1 MKKKLLLVS
10 TCFALGAGVASA
22 QSRVT
27 GTVTDPDGN
36 PVIGATVKVNG
47 TKLVTVTDDNGKF
60 VLSNVPASAGHLSIS
75 YIGMEPMRVSVAGN
89 VKVVMHY
96 SDTELDQAVVVA
108 YGTAKKSS
116 FTGSVSSV
124 KGEKLAAM
132 QLSNISKGLEGQ
144 LAGVQVTQSTGQ
156 PGSDGAIYVRGIG
169 SILASKNPL
178 IVVDGVPTSI
188 SLNAIN
194 PKDIE
199 SVNVL
204 KDAAAAALY
213 GSRGANGVIIVT
225 TKQGKAGKTNINFEA
240 KWGFNQ
246 RGVPAYRTVTNEGDY
261 YELVWESLRNQYMSN
276 GNSMMQANIMASQN
290 LVGALGNYN
299 SYNVADNMLVNPITG
314 LMDRSA
320 SLLYDDD
327 WLDEPFTNGFRQEY
341 NVGIDGGTDKTKYY
355 MSFNYL
361 DDGSYIHAS
370 NFKRMSGRVNLEH
383 QATKWLK
390 VGVNA
395 SFAHIDTDELSA
407 EDEGANNLFSFAQ
420 FIAPIYPI
428 YDYDAAGNRLTDAN
442 GAPIFDYGIT
452 NGHSRQYMQGTNP
465 FGSLLNDIRSHKTDN
480 LSARAFAKID
490 IYDGL
495 SFTANFSYEGRWF
508 RQIDFQTPVVGDA
521 ANVNGRGRIQSNS
534 FSTVNANQ
542 ILNYTK
548 TFGKHGVSAMA
559 GHESFSDGSAY
570 LYGTKEQFYLSDE
583 PEFSNA
589 VKMIELG
596 SYTNKYTL
604 ESWFGQL
611 QYSYNDK
618 YYVSGSYRRDG
629 SSRFHPDH
637 RWGNFW
643 SVGATWR
650 MKEENWL
657 KDVDWL
663 HTLKLK
669 ASYGT
674 QGNDNVPTTLAP
686 LVLYADQ
693 YVIANVNDQP
703 GLTLAYRGNPN
714 ITWEKS
720 KNFNVGVEAGFFGR
734 LDVAAEFFIKNT
746 DDMLTQHTLSPSE
759 GSPDFY
765 YTNEM
770 AMRNTGVELELG
782 ALLMNTK
789 NFTWRLNLNLTHY
802 KNELTRLQEG
812 RDPNG
817 YQTGSYW
824 RKEGGSL
831 YDWYLF
837 HYVGVDPENGDAL
850 YLKDVVDA
858 EGNVTGTTT
867 TNDINQATYYETGKS
882 ALPKLYGGLSTTLEG
897 FGFDLTIQTA
907 FSFGGYVNDASYASL
922 MSAGLGSAY
931 SSDIFNRWTPTN
943 RYTDVPR
950 LELNNLNLNGGNSDR
965 FLTKASYFSIR
976 NITLGYTLPKAWLK
990 QYGIQGIRIFAVG
1003 DNLFLGSARKGL
1015 DPRQSITGTVNKS
1028 IYSAVRT
1035 ISFGLNLQF

>member
-1 MKKKLLLVS
+1 M
-10 TCFALGAGVASA
+10 
-22 QSRVT
+22 
-27 GTVTDPDGN
+27 
-36 PVIGATVKVNG
+36 
-47 TKLVTVTDDNGKF
+47 
-60 VLSNVPASAGHLSIS
+60 
-75 YIGMEPMRVSVAGN
+75 
-89 VKVVMHY
+89 
-96 SDTELDQAVVVA
+96 
-108 YGTAKKSS
+108 
-116 FTGSVSSV
+116 
-124 KGEKLAAM
+124 
-132 QLSNISKGLEGQ
+132 
-144 LAGVQVTQSTGQ
+144 
-156 PGSDGAIYVRGIG
+156 
-169 SILASKNPL
+169 
-178 IVVDGVPTSI
+178 
-188 SLNAIN
+188 
-194 PKDIE
+194 
-199 SVNVL
+199 
-204 KDAAAAALY
+204 
-213 GSRGANGVIIVT
+213 
-225 TKQGKAGKTNINFEA
+225 
-240 KWGFNQ
+240 
-246 RGVPAYRTVTNEGDY
+246 
-261 YELVWESLRNQYMSN
+261 
-276 GNSMMQANIMASQN
+276 
-290 LVGALGNYN
+290 
-299 SYNVADNMLVNPITG
+299 
-314 LMDRSA
+314 
-320 SLLYDDD
+320 
-327 WLDEPFTNGFRQEY
+327 
-341 NVGIDGGTDKTKYY
+341 
-355 MSFNYL
+355 
-361 DDGSYIHAS
+361 
-370 NFKRMSGRVNLEH
+370 
-383 QATKWLK
+383 
-390 VGVNA
+390 
-395 SFAHIDTDELSA
+395 
-407 EDEGANNLFSFAQ
+407 
-420 FIAPIYPI
+420 
-428 YDYDAAGNRLTDAN
+428 
-442 GAPIFDYGIT
+442 
-452 NGHSRQYMQGTNP
+452 
-465 FGSLLNDIRSHKTDN
+465 
-480 LSARAFAKID
+480 
-490 IYDGL
+490 
-495 SFTANFSYEGRWF
+495 
-508 RQIDFQTPVVGDA
+508 
-521 ANVNGRGRIQSNS
+521 
-534 FSTVNANQ
+534 
-542 ILNYTK
+542 
-548 TFGKHGVSAMA
+548 
-559 GHESFSDGSAY
+559 
-570 LYGTKEQFYLSDE
+570 
-583 PEFSNA
+583 
-589 VKMIELG
+589 
-596 SYTNKYTL
+596 
-604 ESWFGQL
+604 
-611 QYSYNDK
+611 
-618 YYVSGSYRRDG
+618 
-629 SSRFHPDH
+629 
-637 RWGNFW
+637 
-643 SVGATWR
+643 
-650 MKEENWL
+650 
-657 KDVDWL
+657 
-663 HTLKLK
+663 
-669 ASYGT
+669 
-674 QGNDNVPTTLAP
+674 
-686 LVLYADQ
+686 LYADQ

-703 GLTLAYRGNPN
+703 GLTLSYRGNPN

-1015 DPRQSITGTVNKS
+1015 DPRQSITGTVNQS